1 MKTLK
6 LLLFSWISMFSF
18 CAVGQ
23 TEVNI
28 KGKVMDLQ
36 HRPIPGV
43 IVNNGINF
51 TITDQKGAYHLL
63 TDTAKCRY
71 VRITV
76 PSNCH
81 VPVNELNLI
90 EFYKPIEKQNL
101 STSYDFILKKREQ
114 ATGKFT
120 YLVFS
125 DPQPKDDFHFVR
137 FFTETV
143 PDVKK
148 FLSTIKGEVY
158 GFVEGDIV
166 SVALHLYPLYTS
178 AVASW
183 NIPMMHVIGNHDF
196 DKRYAEAGRTLDKT
210 KGYGEQTYEAFFG
223 PTDYSLNIGDIHVIC
238 MKDIEYLGD
247 KKYYTRLTAEQLEWL
262 KKDLSYVKTG
272 TTVFLNVHAPI
283 FNIANSKQVLDVLKD
298 YNVHIFSGH
307 THFHKNEILAE
318 NIYEHNVGAV
328 CGFHW
333 QGNASRCG
341 TPNGF
346 MSVEVDGNNV
356 QWHFKSTGHDLDYQF
371 KVYRPG
377 EFDSQPEYVVANVW
391 DWDNSYK
398 VRWYEDGVLKG
409 DMEQFSDIDQDFL
422 DSGRVK
428 VYRTDHLF
436 RVKPS
441 VTAKKI
447 KVEVINRF
455 GETYV
460 KMVNL

>member
-114 ATGKFT
+114 VTGKFT

-137 FFTETV
+137 FFTG
-143 PDVKK
+143 D
-148 FLSTIKGEVY
+148 STRREKIFEY
-158 GFVEGDIV
+158 
-166 SVALHLYPLYTS
+166 
-178 AVASW
+178 
-183 NIPMMHVIGNHDF
+183 N
-196 DKRYAEAGRTLDKT
+196 KRRGLWFCRG
-210 KGYGEQTYEAFFG
+210 GYRE
-223 PTDYSLNIGDIHVIC
+223 
-238 MKDIEYLGD
+238 
-247 KKYYTRLTAEQLEWL
+247 
-262 KKDLSYVKTG
+262 
-272 TTVFLNVHAPI
+272 
-283 FNIANSKQVLDVLKD
+283 
-298 YNVHIFSGH
+298 
-307 THFHKNEILAE
+307 
-318 NIYEHNVGAV
+318 
-328 CGFHW
+328 
-333 QGNASRCG
+333 
-341 TPNGF
+341 
-346 MSVEVDGNNV
+346 
-356 QWHFKSTGHDLDYQF
+356 
-371 KVYRPG
+371 
-377 EFDSQPEYVVANVW
+377 
-391 DWDNSYK
+391 
-398 VRWYEDGVLKG
+398 
-409 DMEQFSDIDQDFL
+409 
-422 DSGRVK
+422 
-428 VYRTDHLF
+428 
-436 RVKPS
+436 
-441 VTAKKI
+441 
-447 KVEVINRF
+447 
-455 GETYV
+455 
-460 KMVNL
+460 

>member
-1 MKTLK
+1 
-6 LLLFSWISMFSF
+6 MFSF

-166 SVALHLYPLYTS
+166 SDALHLYPLYTS
-178 AVASW
+178 AVG
-183 NIPMMHVIGNHDF
+183 IM
-196 DKRYAEAGRTLDKT
+196 E
-210 KGYGEQTYEAFFG
+210 
-223 PTDYSLNIGDIHVIC
+223 YSDDAC
-238 MKDIEYLGD
+238 
-247 KKYYTRLTAEQLEWL
+247 
-262 KKDLSYVKTG
+262 
-272 TTVFLNVHAPI
+272 
-283 FNIANSKQVLDVLKD
+283 
-298 YNVHIFSGH
+298 
-307 THFHKNEILAE
+307 
-318 NIYEHNVGAV
+318 
-328 CGFHW
+328 
-333 QGNASRCG
+333 
-341 TPNGF
+341 
-346 MSVEVDGNNV
+346 
-356 QWHFKSTGHDLDYQF
+356 
-371 KVYRPG
+371 YR
-377 EFDSQPEYVVANVW
+377 ES
-391 DWDNSYK
+391 
-398 VRWYEDGVLKG
+398 
-409 DMEQFSDIDQDFL
+409 
-422 DSGRVK
+422 
-428 VYRTDHLF
+428 
-436 RVKPS
+436 
-441 VTAKKI
+441 
-447 KVEVINRF
+447 
-455 GETYV
+455 
-460 KMVNL
+460 